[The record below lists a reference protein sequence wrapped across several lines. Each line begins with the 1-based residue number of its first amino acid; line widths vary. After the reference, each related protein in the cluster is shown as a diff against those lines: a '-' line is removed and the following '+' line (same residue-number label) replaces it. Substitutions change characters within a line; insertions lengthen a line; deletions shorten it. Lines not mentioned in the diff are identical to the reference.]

1 MTSILFGPLFY
12 INGMPHV
19 GHKLTVYIINMI
31 HRLYISFGKLS
42 IRYSGTDEHGDK
54 IRHTLSNIQ
63 LQNKNLT
70 YDDFIQKMRL
80 KFSEILTGFNIYN
93 THTDYHFS
101 YLKSIYKKLKSMGI
115 IYEGVYEGFYSIIE
129 ERYIGSDEINNYDI
143 HDTNKII
150 KRMETG
156 LFMRIS
162 EEISNDII
170 KHIDDIIY
178 SKHYL
183 SEAINLLKTT
193 KDIFISRKVRD
204 ETLIPIDEYKDL
216 SFYVWFDAINYYNV
230 ILNSHCMHT
239 IKSVIF
245 IGCDIMRFHIVMLL
259 HISYYLYNGFIP
271 YRFVIHGMISSNNI
285 KISKS
290 LDNFQ
295 LANEMHNK
303 YGQFFFP
310 ALLSAGLDGEIK
322 LSTETFDNYITY
334 VKNNIKN
341 FYSRLIGLN
350 EKYKDMNTD
359 LQFLSLEFGN
369 KHIMFLQMQMNELMK
384 VMYNFKVNKIY
395 EIMSNIACRANLIL
409 TESKIWDVDNNKII
423 YWLIS
428 KVYMRYLIIMEFI
441 IGHDMSDLMKK
452 IDPDLNYSIDFMYI
466 TKLNL
471 NKLTSS
477 DVII

>member
-54 IRHTLSNIQ
+54 IKRTLSSIQ
-63 LQNKNLT
+63 EQNKSVT
-70 YDDFIQKMRL
+70 YNDFIQKMRL
-80 KFSEILTGFNIYN
+80 KFSELLTGFNIYN
-93 THTDYHFS
+93 THTDYHIS
-101 YLKSIYKKLKSMGI
+101 YLRSIYNKLKSMGV
-115 IYEGVYEGFYSIIE
+115 IYEGVYEGYYSLIE
-129 ERYIGSDEINNYDI
+129 ERYIGSDEISNYDI
-143 HDTNKII
+143 NDTSKII
-150 KRMETG
+150 KRKETG

-162 EEISNDII
+162 EEISNDFI
-170 KHIDDIIY
+170 KHIEEIIY

-193 KDIFISRKVRD
+193 KDIFISRKMRD

-230 ILNSHCMHT
+230 ILNSHCFHT
-239 IKSVIF
+239 TKSVIF

-259 HISYYLYNGFIP
+259 HIAYYLYNGFIP
-271 YRFVIHGMISSNNI
+271 YRFFIHGMISINDT
-285 KISKS
+285 KVSKS

-295 LANEMHNK
+295 YANEMHSK
-303 YGQFFFP
+303 YEQFFFP
-310 ALLSAGLDGEIK
+310 ALLSSGLDGEIK
-322 LSTETFDNYITY
+322 LSTEIFENYINY
-334 VKNNIKN
+334 VKNNIRN

-350 EKYKDMNTD
+350 DKYKDMNTD

-369 KHIMFLQMQMNELMK
+369 PHMLFLQMQMCELMK
-384 VMYNFKVNKIY
+384 VIYNLKVNKIY
-395 EIMSNIACRANLIL
+395 EIMSNIAGRANLIL
-409 TESKIWDVDNNKII
+409 TESKLWEVDKQKVR
-423 YWLIS
+423 YWLIA

-441 IGHDMSDLMKK
+441 IGHNVSDLMKK
-452 IDPDLNYSIDFMYI
+452 IDPDLNYGIDFLYI
-466 TKLNL
+466 TQLNL
-471 NKLTSS
+471 SKLTSS